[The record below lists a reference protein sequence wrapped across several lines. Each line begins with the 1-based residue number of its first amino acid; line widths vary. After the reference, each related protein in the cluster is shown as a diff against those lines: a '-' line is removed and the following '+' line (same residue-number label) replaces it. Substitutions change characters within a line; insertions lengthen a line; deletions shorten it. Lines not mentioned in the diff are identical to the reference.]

1 VYIELTGDSKEMKK
15 ALLRESIRIKIHD
28 LRIGMFITEL
38 DKPWTQTPFM
48 LQGFILLEQKD
59 FETLQLLVKELYID
73 PRRSDPSSF
82 LHIPWGALHEET
94 EVEEEDITLP
104 VIIIENDSED
114 ETATNK
120 KLGLWNVISN
130 FFIKNKTSAQGKNN
144 QSNKSKNK
152 VKNKRNANKKLPHFL
167 KYTIDKSHNTLTR
180 ETIVRK
186 RQNLKKPLP
195 PSTPQF
201 TAFIQKLYPRDTA
214 FLSLSWREKWNI
226 WREKTS
232 DTSHLGRAQLIS
244 IQKPKKKKPDYIPEN
259 IPLVTYGE
267 HVTLKFEINN
277 TRELL
282 EKADSLIKKINLE
295 FEETGVLD
303 LEQIAPTVQLLSES
317 VIANPAALMWLVRMR
332 EENKA
337 IVSQALKVAVYMM
350 TLGRHIGFNK
360 TQLIELGFIGLLLD
374 IGKLEVPSE
383 ILQKAEKLTVEE
395 RSIIQRHVQ
404 SSMKLLRAAEAMSKN
419 IELGISEHHEMING
433 SGYPQGLKGEQISI
447 FGRMA
452 AIADSFAAMTSPR
465 SYSITLSSFDAMKEL
480 FRYTETQFH
489 APLVE
494 EFVQAIGIFPVGSMI
509 ELSSGVIA
517 IVLEHNKVRRL
528 EPKVLILTKSDKK
541 LLEKPQVLDLMKQN
555 LFIENKRISIVRGL
569 PDGAYGLVFQDF
581 YKAA

>member
-1 VYIELTGDSKEMKK
+1 MKK
-15 ALLRESIRIKIHD
+15 ALLRESIRIKIQD

-48 LQGFILLEQKD
+48 LQGFVLLEQKD
-59 FETLQLLVKELYID
+59 FETLQMLVKELYID

-104 VIIIENDSED
+104 VIIQENDSED
-114 ETATNK
+114 ETATHK
-120 KLGLWNVISN
+120 KHGLWNVISN
-130 FFIKNKTSAQGKNN
+130 FFIKSKSST
-144 QSNKSKNK
+144 QSKNKSKNK
-152 VKNKRNANKKLPHFL
+152 RSATTNKKIPHFL
-167 KYTIDKSHNTLTR
+167 KYTIDKSQNTLTQ

-201 TAFIQKLYPRDTA
+201 TALIQKLYPRDTA

-226 WREKTS
+226 WREQTS
-232 DTSHLGRAQLIS
+232 DKSHLARAQLIS
-244 IQKPKKKKPDYIPEN
+244 IQKPKKKKPDYMPEN

-303 LEQIAPTVQLLSES
+303 LAQIAPTVQLLSES

-374 IGKLEVPSE
+374 IGKLEVPTE
-383 ILQKAEKLTVEE
+383 ILQKTERLTVEE

-404 SSMKLLRAAEAMSKN
+404 SSMKLLRAAEAVSKN
-419 IELGISEHHEMING
+419 IELGINEHHEMING

-480 FRYTETQFH
+480 FRYAETQFH

-528 EPKVLILTKSDKK
+528 EPKVLMLTKSDKK

-569 PDGAYGLVFQDF
+569 PDGAYGLIFQDF